1 MNQATPFVISE
12 FKNPSGKIVFRVS
25 GQLDGKRVRNNF
37 STRAEAV
44 AERKVLEIARVQ
56 AETGIRTAVTRLTD
70 EQLQEAEAAF
80 LRLKDCQQS
89 LSVYLDFALAN
100 YRAPRIERTLN
111 DAVAD
116 YVAAKRLEH
125 ERGIISA
132 VQVGSIK
139 KELALLRGYFPGS
152 TVAPLTPE
160 KLTAFCERGQPSLKT
175 YNNRRGIL
183 GTFFKFAFQKDWI
196 GRNPVE
202 KIPYHRIAHRR
213 GSARTLGAA
222 RAQELMAFVENHE
235 GGQLVPFFALCL
247 FAGIRPCVRNGEI
260 TKLKPA
266 DINLDT
272 GVIHVEPEVS
282 KVRMKRHVTIQP
294 NLATWLRAYPLD
306 RLPIIP
312 PNLQHTRAAVAAK
325 FDLSTDVMR
334 HTFISMFV
342 AKFRSMGEAALQAG
356 NSETIIRKH
365 YLDLKSKDEAEQF
378 WGILP
383 QRTSTAAQVTPFAAT
398 SAQVESNAAE
408 AEPAA

>member
-1 MNQATPFVISE
+1 MKQQRFLVTRFENRNDAISWRVDGRLGGVRIRKN
-12 FKNPSGKIVFRVS
+12 FKTREEAVVERAALELKSE
-25 GQLDGKRVRNNF
+25 QLDAGLSSVMTCLTAEQVRD
-37 STRAEAV
+37 AEAV
-44 AERKVLEIARVQ
+44 FR
-56 AETGIRTAVTRLTD
+56 RLAC
-70 EQLQEAEAAF
+70 QSHSLAF
-80 LRLKDCQQS
+80 C
-89 LSVYLDFALAN
+89 VEYTLAN
-100 YRAPRIERTLN
+100 YRAPEREKPLN
-111 DAVAD
+111 EAAAD
-116 YVAAKRLEH
+116 YLAFKQHEH

-139 KELALLRGYFPGS
+139 KELALLQSHFPES
-152 TVAPLTPE
+152 MVAPLTPE

-196 GRNPVE
+196 VRNPVE

-222 RAQELMAFVENHE
+222 QAQELMAFVENHE

-294 NLATWLRAYPLD
+294 NLAAWLRAYPLE
-306 RLPIIP
+306 RFPIVP

-325 FDLSTDVMR
+325 FDLSKDVMR

-365 YLDLKSKDEAEQF
+365 YLDLKSKEEAEQF

-383 QRTSTAAQVTPFAAT
+383 QRVSMATEVTTFAET
-398 SAQVESNAAE
+398 SALAKTIPTE
-408 AEPAA
+408 AQPAA